1 MQELLETREKFR
13 KTIQHIIKNIEEE
26 DISKINEVSVYVNQI
41 LYFRADTDSPQNE
54 LRLGFQVLCLY
65 KCLFSYPKQIF
76 TCVHNSVFFLK
87 KGPLNH
93 VSFRAP

>member
-41 LYFRADTDSPQNE
+41 LYFRADADSPQNE
-54 LRLGFQVLCLY
+54 LRLGFQVLRLY
-65 KCLFSYPKQIF
+65 KCLFSYSNKYSPAY
-76 TCVHNSVFFLK
+76 TLLYYFLK
-87 KGPLNH
+87 RVP
-93 VSFRAP
+93 